1 MVFGVSHFVFGVS
14 HFVFRIGSFALGAPL
29 FALGGPAFALGTP
42 VFALGP
48 SHHLPPN
55 LLQTHS
61 KPTKPLPSHT
71 NQGSYVAR
79 TCSKLTPNP
88 QNHTPAAPTE
98 EATSPLQ
105 PPTCSKI
112 TRGLRCQLVL
122 YSRVYNCRG
131 PRLCGFGLGG
141 YWSSLTIVVPG
152 YEDSGP
158 GGTGPRLFCGP
169 RLCRCGLRGY
179 WSSLT
184 SSIQIPFLPTAGS
197 RRWVA
202 GYWSSLTQ
210 RWVLAY
216 PAMGRG
222 ATGPRLRV
230 LRTSTE
236 YGGSRWRRT
245 TVTRTRSEG
254 LPD

>member
-1 MVFGVSHFVFGVS
+1 MRASAARVGLYCLRLIVASQVRACRDACRRGLPS
-14 HFVFRIGSFALGAPL
+14 ISF
-29 FALGGPAFALGTP
+29 
-42 VFALGP
+42 
-48 SHHLPPN
+48 PN
-55 LLQTHS
+55 L
-61 KPTKPLPSHT
+61 P
-71 NQGSYVAR
+71 
-79 TCSKLTPNP
+79 
-88 QNHTPAAPTE
+88 
-98 EATSPLQ
+98 
-105 PPTCSKI
+105 
-112 TRGLRCQLVL
+112 TRGEGG
-122 YSRVYNCRG
+122 YSQSFNCRG